1 MGREKRRDAPSLG
14 KQHFS
19 HPHILKLVNPT
30 EAETLSCNAC
40 EKPNNPNFYGC
51 NSCQYFLHENCLN
64 APRFLDHLSH
74 PYHHLTLL
82 PVPTYTN
89 RSYTC
94 KACGSDGNGYSFSC
108 AACEFDIHLH
118 CALLPHTVFLP
129 QHRHELELIFDSP
142 FDDDEEDES
151 TVFVCDLCHD
161 NADLNYWLY
170 YCAECDFGTHLECG
184 NSKPVS
190 QQVRERPVLNIPEV
204 NPIMKPKEAPIKI
217 QETNQEEE
225 EQGEEDE
232 EEVEAEEEEEDG
244 NEEEDE
250 EEEEEEEDGNEEEE
264 EDEEGEEEELQIP
277 RSIHVDKHPHELE
290 LFYGSPYED
299 KETVFACDIC
309 NAIMNKA
316 DWLYYC
322 AECDFGTHLHCAS
335 PEDDVLPRSQ
345 KRQNPNPNPNSAVEM
360 INSANDAHEQLIAAQ
375 IEAQIAARS
384 RQAMLDLVDGPSRR
398 YYYY

>member
-1 MGREKRRDAPSLG
+1 MSK
-14 KQHFS
+14 S
-19 HPHILKLVNPT
+19 HPHILKLVNST

-40 EKPNNPNFYGC
+40 EKSNNNNKPNLYGC
-51 NSCQYFLHENCLN
+51 ISCKYFLHENCLN
-64 APRFLDHLSH
+64 APRFLDHSSH
-74 PYHHLTLL
+74 SYHRLTLL

-94 KACGSDGNGYSFSC
+94 KACGSNGNGYSFSC
-108 AACEFDIHLH
+108 APCEFDIHLR
-118 CALLPHTVFLP
+118 CALLPQTVLLP
-129 QHRHELELIFDSP
+129 QHRHELELIFYSP

-190 QQVRERPVLNIPEV
+190 QQERERPVPNKPEV
-204 NPIMKPKEAPIKI
+204 NPVIIMKPKEAPIKI

-225 EQGEEDE
+225 E
-232 EEVEAEEEEEDG
+232 EAYEEEEEV
-244 NEEEDE
+244 E
-250 EEEEEEEDGNEEEE
+250 EEEEEEEEEVEPEEEEE
-264 EDEEGEEEELQIP
+264 EDSDKEEEEEEEEEEIQIP

-309 NAIMNKA
+309 NAIMNKD

-335 PEDDVLPRSQ
+335 REDDVLPRSQ
-345 KRQNPNPNPNSAVEM
+345 QRQNPNPNSAVEM
-360 INSANDAHEQLIAAQ
+360 INSANDAHKQLIAAQ

-384 RQAMLDLVDGPSRR
+384 RQVMLDLVDGPSRR
-398 YYYY
+398 YDYY